1 MCVHLSFLLLPPSLS
16 HVSFPNTCSPSH
28 TVSDICIVV
37 WTWLGIVRPW
47 SDLAVLSI
55 WGPSSLPSSHLFM
68 SSFTLVFP
76 FSSSNLFIRSHHPH
90 AYNPGNISLYHDPL
104 LYPLPP
110 TPRPMPCHDICLTSI
125 SLYIDLFDLFSP
137 LPIQSCASSLP

>member
-1 MCVHLSFLLLPPSLS
+1 MIATKRMSTLAGSSPTMQGFGRDIAQYKEESEKEQVDEVRARVSPFPPLSPLS
-16 HVSFPNTCSPSH
+16 PFSSPFPLARFFPNTCSPSH

-76 FSSSNLFIRSHHPH
+76 F
-90 AYNPGNISLYHDPL
+90 
-104 LYPLPP
+104 
-110 TPRPMPCHDICLTSI
+110 
-125 SLYIDLFDLFSP
+125 
-137 LPIQSCASSLP
+137 